1 MWGVWERK
9 CEYYI
14 KSLCVREIVKVTE
27 KGKEREIGGNKERE
41 REREKQIEKRET
53 VTKLKR
59 DGESYR

>member
-1 MWGVWERK
+1 
-9 CEYYI
+9 
-14 KSLCVREIVKVTE
+14 LCVREIVKVTE